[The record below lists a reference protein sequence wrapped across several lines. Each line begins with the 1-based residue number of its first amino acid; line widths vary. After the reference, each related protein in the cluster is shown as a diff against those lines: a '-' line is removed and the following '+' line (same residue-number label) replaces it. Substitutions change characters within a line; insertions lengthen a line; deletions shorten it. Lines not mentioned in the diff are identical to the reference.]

1 MISALENIWMQVQK
15 PGRYTG
21 GEVNSTVKDKS
32 SVSVRFALCYP
43 DLYEVG
49 MSNLGIKILYE
60 LMNARPDTWCER
72 VFAPAA
78 DMEAQ
83 LRAAGLPLYGLESK
97 DPISQFDIV
106 GFSLQFELNYTCILQ
121 MMELGGIPF
130 YASERGEDDPLVI
143 AGGPCVVNSEPVAPF
158 FDLVLVG
165 TARTAFP
172 PFWTCSRRASG
183 RACPE
188 RNSCAARP
196 PSRARMSRRCIRWS
210 MTAPQLRASRRRR
223 RCAALW
229 CWI

>member
-1 MISALENIWMQVQK
+1 MNSALENIWMQVQK

-32 SVSVRFALCYP
+32 NVFIRFALCYP

-72 VFAPAA
+72 VFAPAS

-83 LRAAGLPLYGLESK
+83 LRAAGIPLYGLESK

-130 YASERGEDDPLVI
+130 YASARGENDPLVI

-158 FDLVLVG
+158 FDLVIG
-165 TARTAFP
+165 
-172 PFWTCSRRASG
+172 
-183 RACPE
+183 
-188 RNSCAARP
+188 
-196 PSRARMSRRCIRWS
+196 
-210 MTAPQLRASRRRR
+210 RRRR
-223 RCAALW
+223 GQHPRRAGHVRRM
-229 CWI
+229 

>member
-83 LRAAGLPLYGLESK
+83 LRAAGQ
-97 DPISQFDIV
+97 I
-106 GFSLQFELNYTCILQ
+106 
-121 MMELGGIPF
+121 
-130 YASERGEDDPLVI
+130 
-143 AGGPCVVNSEPVAPF
+143 
-158 FDLVLVG
+158 
-165 TARTAFP
+165 
-172 PFWTCSRRASG
+172 
-183 RACPE
+183 
-188 RNSCAARP
+188 
-196 PSRARMSRRCIRWS
+196 
-210 MTAPQLRASRRRR
+210 
-223 RCAALW
+223 
-229 CWI
+229 